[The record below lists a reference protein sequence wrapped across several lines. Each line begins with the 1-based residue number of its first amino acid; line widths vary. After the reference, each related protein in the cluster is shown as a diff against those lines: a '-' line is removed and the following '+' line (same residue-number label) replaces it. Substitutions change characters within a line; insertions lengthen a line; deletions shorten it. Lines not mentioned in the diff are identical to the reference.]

1 MEQIIEM
8 LTPWAKPVMVF
19 CGFMLVRYIY
29 RTVILRFLMLLN
41 NKMSFEYGG
50 DIRRYSRRFRQ
61 ADSHLF
67 VHPRRLCGSELLA
80 HHLRYRPPFD

>member
-29 RTVILRFLMLLN
+29 RTVI
-41 NKMSFEYGG
+41 G
-50 DIRRYSRRFRQ
+50 DT
-61 ADSHLF
+61 ALF
-67 VHPRRLCGSELLA
+67 NAFKQQNVV
-80 HHLRYRPPFD
+80 